1 MKRGE
6 VLLSHPLEFSAGP
19 SAALLLNVSGEGAVI
34 SNAGLLLSLDRR
46 QSHPVSVHVDGIL
59 AARGQTCNSKRI
71 RAVKARAE
79 HVAFRMGLTGG
90 QPETR
95 VEIQVCEAQ
104 RAASKGEWQRALAH
118 MLAVQLFF
126 DASDD
131 KWISEYP
138 VQAAAR
144 LRSFPFA
151 WRCVVVA

>member
-79 HVAFRMGLTGG
+79 HVAFLMGLQGANLRHALKYRCARHNELL
-90 QPETR
+90 P
-95 VEIQVCEAQ
+95 
-104 RAASKGEWQRALAH
+104 KGSGKEHWLT
-118 MLAVQLFF
+118 
-126 DASDD
+126 
-131 KWISEYP
+131 
-138 VQAAAR
+138 
-144 LRSFPFA
+144 
-151 WRCVVVA
+151 C